1 MGSEAV
7 EHPVRRPGYSA
18 SSSRRRKAPAPTT
31 SPPAPRTRAASG
43 PSEVTTVSEPGS
55 GWRATIAATSSSAA
69 SRPAR
74 RAKRTATR
82 EPPPASWERPSK
94 ITVTGSSWVAAKRS
108 NRSTSRR
115 CAPRRSRHQPS
126 GREPMTLLPST
137 IHSAM
142 RADPS
147 PTSAGRLPCP
157 RDRGGPTFRPIR
169 SARRSPSSVQRMTG
183 LARAVRT
190 VVRRCLAVAPGE
202 NVLVVVDEPLQDVG
216 EALRREAQDA
226 QGDAVLAVMSP
237 RENHGVEPPPPI
249 AEAFAACDVFIA
261 PASRSLSH
269 TQARKRATD
278 NGARGATMPTVTADM
293 LSRLMDVDFDVLAAR
308 SRAVTELLT
317 TADEAHVTCPR
328 GTDLRLDLS
337 GRQGIADDG
346 DLTAPGSFGNLP
358 CGEGFV
364 APLSADGTV
373 ATRSLASIGL
383 VQGHPAHLTIEGGRL
398 TKATGPEGE
407 RLYELLTGA
416 GEQGSN
422 LAELGVG
429 TNDRAQLTGNV
440 LEDEKILGTI
450 HVAFGAS
457 AGIGGTVAVP
467 IHLDVVVTDATLT
480 IGDTTVLDAGRYVL

>member
-1 MGSEAV
+1 
-7 EHPVRRPGYSA
+7 
-18 SSSRRRKAPAPTT
+18 
-31 SPPAPRTRAASG
+31 
-43 PSEVTTVSEPGS
+43 
-55 GWRATIAATSSSAA
+55 
-69 SRPAR
+69 
-74 RAKRTATR
+74 
-82 EPPPASWERPSK
+82 
-94 ITVTGSSWVAAKRS
+94 
-108 NRSTSRR
+108 
-115 CAPRRSRHQPS
+115 
-126 GREPMTLLPST
+126 
-137 IHSAM
+137 
-142 RADPS
+142 
-147 PTSAGRLPCP
+147 
-157 RDRGGPTFRPIR
+157 
-169 SARRSPSSVQRMTG
+169 MTG

-216 EALRREAQDA
+216 EALRREAQEA

-261 PASRSLSH
+261 PTSRSLSH
-269 TQARKRATD
+269 TQARKRASD

-293 LSRLMDVDFDVLAAR
+293 LTRLMDVDFDVLGAR
-308 SRAVTELLT
+308 SQAVTELLT
-317 TADEAHVTCPR
+317 QADAAHVTCPR
-328 GTDLRLDLS
+328 GTDLRLDLT

-364 APLSADGTV
+364 APLSGEGTV

-383 VQGHPAHLTIEGGRL
+383 VQGHPARLTIEGGRL
-398 TKATGPEGE
+398 TQATGREGE

-416 GEQGSN
+416 GEQGTN

-429 TNDRAQLTGNV
+429 TNDRARLTGNI
-440 LEDEKILGTI
+440 LEDEKMLGTV

-457 AGIGGTVAVP
+457 AGIGGTVAVA

-480 IGDTTVLDAGRYVL
+480 IGDTTVLEAGRYVL